1 MIGSFVWSGAHR
13 LTTFT
18 ASNGVTTTLDYD
30 SLGRITRRYT
40 ALGYSDYVYE
50 DGTDWLVRETWH
62 SAISGNSTMH
72 KIDNVL
78 NMSRIVKQM
87 TPAVDDSTA
96 GVIRSLK
103 IGYGSK
109 GGIRSCATILQR
121 VHSALWVRKV

>member
-1 MIGSFVWSGAHR
+1 VVGLLFWRIMHR
-13 LTTFT
+13 T
-18 ASNGVTTTLDYD
+18 
-30 SLGRITRRYT
+30 T

-50 DGTDWLVRETWH
+50 AGTDWLVRETWH
-62 SAISGNSTMH
+62 SAVSGNSMT
-72 KIDNVL
+72 NAVGNAL
-78 NMSRIVKQM
+78 NMNRIVKQM